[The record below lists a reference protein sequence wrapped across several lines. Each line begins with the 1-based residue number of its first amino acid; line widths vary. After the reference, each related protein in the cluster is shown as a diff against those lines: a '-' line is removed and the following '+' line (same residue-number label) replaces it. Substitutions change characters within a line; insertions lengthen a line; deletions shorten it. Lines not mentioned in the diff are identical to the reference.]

1 MERQGDH
8 IGIERM
14 CLLAGVS
21 RAGYYRHWLVS
32 KPRQEETALRDEI
45 QRLSLLR
52 RKNGYRDGYRPITIQ
67 LQRMGW
73 AVNHKRV
80 ARIRREDNLL
90 CVPKKSFRP
99 PTTESRHH
107 WHVWPNLARHL
118 VPMAVNQLW
127 VADITYIRMS
137 EAFVYLAVVLDGF
150 SRRVVGWAMAEHLRA
165 ELALSALAMAIGNRY
180 VTPGALIHHSDQGV
194 QYACG
199 DYIARL
205 ERAGIQP
212 SMSRAGCP
220 WDNAMAESFM
230 RTLKREEVNGQAYR
244 DRVEAEASIEAFIE
258 TVYNRQRLHSA
269 LAYLA
274 PEEFEASQSPA
285 AGLAPVPLPV
295 KAEPAGASTSR
306 SL

>member
-14 CLLAGVS
+14 CALAGVS
-21 RAGYYRHWLVS
+21 RAGYYRHWLACA
-32 KPRQEETALRDEI
+32 PRREETALRDEI
-45 QRLSLLR
+45 QRLSLVQ
-52 RKNGYRDGYRPITIQ
+52 RKNGYRNGYRPITIQ

-80 ARIRREDNLL
+80 ARIRRDDNLL

-99 PTTESRHH
+99 PTTDSRHH
-107 WHVWPNLARHL
+107 WHVWPNLARHM
-118 VPMAVNQLW
+118 VPLAVNQLW

-150 SRRVVGWAMAEHLRA
+150 SRRVVGWALADHLRA
-165 ELALSALAMAIGNRY
+165 ELALSALSMAIGNRH
-180 VTPGALIHHSDQGV
+180 VTKDELIHHSDQGV

-205 ERAGIQP
+205 ERAGILP

-244 DRVEAEASIEAFIE
+244 DRGEAEASIEAFIE

-274 PEEFEASQSPA
+274 PEDFEAKQPPPSDLA
-285 AGLAPVPLPV
+285 APVARRGTLPLV
-295 KAEPAGASTSR
+295 TIETR